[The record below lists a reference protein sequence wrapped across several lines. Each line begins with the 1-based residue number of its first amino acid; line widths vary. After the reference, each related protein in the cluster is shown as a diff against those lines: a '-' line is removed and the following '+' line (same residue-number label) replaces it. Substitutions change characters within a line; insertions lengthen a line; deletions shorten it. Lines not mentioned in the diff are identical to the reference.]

1 MQLMVSEIINKAA
14 TLPEAQAIEFLRAN
28 ASVPLK
34 DLLKFGLCKNVR
46 ILLPPGDPP
55 YEPSEAHTD
64 EGMFM
69 SQSRKLYL
77 FVEGG
82 NPGLHQMK
90 REAIFIQ
97 MLEGVH
103 PEDAKMLLLAKDKR
117 IPLDPEMVAK
127 AFPELYLVPVRPF
140 VKEEATFAY
149 AEVAETS
156 TASKSTKKARK
167 PKDNA
172 DGKISKPQAKKP
184 KTPKPA
190 AKKAAAKK

>member
-14 TLPEAQAIEFLRAN
+14 TLPEDKAIEFLRAN

-55 YEPSEAHTD
+55 YTPSEAHTD
-64 EGMFM
+64 EGMFF
-69 SQSRKLYL
+69 SQARKLYL
-77 FVEGG
+77 FIEGG

-90 REAIFIQ
+90 RESIFIQ

-127 AFPELYLVPVRPF
+127 AFPELYLVPARPF
-140 VKEEATFAY
+140 VKEDTQFAY
-149 AEVAETS
+149 AEVAEPS
-156 TASKSTKKARK
+156 TTSKSTKKARK
-167 PKDNA
+167 PKA
-172 DGKISKPQAKKP
+172 DVSEQASKP
-184 KTPKPA
+184 KTKKPRA
-190 AKKAAAKK
+190 PAKKAAAKK